1 MRDKLYQVWHYTKLG
16 IDTVCGNLFEN
27 EKVKIGWMVELNRM
41 IIKDVNLYTLVSL
54 IKIKLIKIQIFS
66 KLF

>member
-27 EKVKIGWMVELNRM
+27 EKVKIGWMVELSHM

-54 IKIKLIKIQIFS
+54 IKIKLIKIQILC
-66 KLF
+66 KLL